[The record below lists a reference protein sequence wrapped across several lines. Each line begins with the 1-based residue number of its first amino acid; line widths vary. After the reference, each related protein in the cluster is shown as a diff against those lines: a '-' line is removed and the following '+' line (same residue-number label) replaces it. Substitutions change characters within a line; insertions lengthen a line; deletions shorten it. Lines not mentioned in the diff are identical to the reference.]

1 MNTTTGGLRCHNPE
15 ACCAGQK
22 PCPSPTAC
30 GVEADAL
37 ELADALD
44 NVARNVV
51 SDRATIQRA
60 AEALRQ
66 QHAALSATASASQ
79 ANLACA
85 PIPGNFCN
93 WVLKH
98 PTPARDEDGMCV
110 HSALMQTD
118 DEANV
123 LLLLAAYGIRGA
135 LVGMEDD
142 APALYEAYSESGN
155 ADCSAWTPTPPA
167 GDGWLLLGVWDT
179 EDGPYALFGR
189 EEYSIAKS
197 VLVQHEP
204 NIDLANLLTGYDL
217 RDGGLSPRDRG
228 SIERQARKKWR
239 NILAAARKAQ
249 PNEKGFFA

>member
-1 MNTTTGGLRCHNPE
+1 MSAITTANP
-15 ACCAGQK
+15 A
-22 PCPSPTAC
+22 
-30 GVEADAL
+30 
-37 ELADALD
+37 ELP
-44 NVARNVV
+44 
-51 SDRATIQRA
+51 
-60 AEALRQ
+60 EALRLAAWMNEGAWHSITLGDVWATGRELRRL
-66 QHAALSATASASQ
+66 HAENERLNATLSAAHPAPPS
-79 ANLACA
+79 NLACA

-110 HSALMQTD
+110 HPALMQTD

-167 GDGWLLLGVWDT
+167 GNGWLLLGVWDT

-189 EEYSIAKS
+189 EEYSITNS
-197 VLVQHEP
+197 VLAPREP

-217 RDGGLSPRDRG
+217 RDGSMSPRDLG
-228 SIERQARKKWR
+228 ALNRQAREQWR
-239 NILAAARKAQ
+239 NILAAARKVQ
-249 PNEKGFFA
+249 PDEEGGAA